1 MGSGASVLLAH
12 NPNKR
17 LEMAMDL
24 FITITEVEP
33 LSRGLGGLGINLD
46 PIEHVAFLDLNGTA

>member
-1 MGSGASVLLAH
+1 
-12 NPNKR
+12 
-17 LEMAMDL
+17 MAMDL

-46 PIEHVAFLDLNGTA
+46 PIEHVAFLDLNGTFLDLNGTA